1 MNKKKKSPEKSTCL
15 QKKRIKNKMKKSF
28 SEKNEKKKFS
38 GKSTCSQRT
47 ASLLCFSHQKQCN
60 PSKPIKAHQSP
71 SKPIKA
77 HQGLVKVSFKSHP
90 SAILVSSKWHPIQA
104 PAQCSHPSLIQKSK
118 KQQHF
123 ALEKRGHE
131 FGGDI
136 WMTKNSKAG
145 N

>member
-90 SAILVSSKWHPIQA
+90 SGTQSKPLLNVLIQVSSKKA
-104 PAQCSHPSLIQKSK
+104 KSNR
-118 KQQHF
+118 HF